1 MAETMPLNQMK
12 SRLSLACI
20 EAVASQAGYQVI
32 EIKVDNDSVDGVI
45 FSDFGQRPRIEFQA
59 KATARDLVKNDGQ
72 IHYPLPKKNYDNLRI
87 ETINPRILIVMLM
100 PDAPDDW
107 IEQTNDALC
116 IRHCVYW
123 MSIRGEPDSANKES
137 VTVHV
142 PMANVF
148 DKDQLVRMMQNA
160 ERREA
165 I

>member
-1 MAETMPLNQMK
+1 MK

-20 EAVASQAGYQVI
+20 EAVASQAGYQVV
-32 EIKVDNDSVDGVI
+32 EIKVDNDSVDGTLVAN
-45 FSDFGQRPRIEFQA
+45 FGRRPRIEFQA

-142 PMANVF
+142 PMENVF
-148 DKDQLVRMMQNA
+148 DKDQLVRMMRNA
-160 ERREA
+160 ERMEA

>member
-12 SRLSLACI
+12 SRLSLAYI
-20 EAVASQAGYQVI
+20 EAVVSQAGYQVT
-32 EIKVDNDSVDGVI
+32 EIKVDNDSVDGTLVANY
-45 FSDFGQRPRIEFQA
+45 GRRPRIEFQA

-72 IHYPLPKKNYDNLRI
+72 IHYPLPIKNYNDLRI
-87 ETINPRILIVMLM
+87 EAINPRILIVMLM

-107 IEQTNDALC
+107 IEQTDDALC
-116 IRHCVYW
+116 IRHCAYW
-123 MSIRGEPDSANKES
+123 TSIRGAPDSANTHS
-137 VTVHV
+137 VTVYV

-148 DKDQLVRMMQNA
+148 DRDQLVRMMQTA